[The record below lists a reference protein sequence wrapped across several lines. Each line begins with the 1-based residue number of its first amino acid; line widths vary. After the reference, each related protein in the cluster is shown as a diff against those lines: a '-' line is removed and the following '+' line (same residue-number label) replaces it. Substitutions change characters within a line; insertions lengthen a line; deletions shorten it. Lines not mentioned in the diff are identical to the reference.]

1 VVFTCRVLK
10 KCRVFGIKSAVSVAP
25 PKADIATLGDICFW
39 KKSRRRPIPGVFSDA
54 GLGLV
59 TPISGA
65 ITAYPHFTDDI
76 VGVGLNYQFH

>member
-1 VVFTCRVLK
+1 M
-10 KCRVFGIKSAVSVAP
+10 SALP
-25 PKADIATLGDICFW
+25 PKPDIATLRDVFFW

-59 TPISGA
+59 TLMSGA

-76 VGVGLNYQFH
+76 VRVRLNHQFHRSVDQSGERD